1 MKNNVFKVFILLGL
15 SLILIKNFDL
25 FRKGYFVLTRDY
37 DRRFIESYEKN
48 QFSGFCYKES
58 HGYVHYI
65 KKKYKDKISPEIINL
80 GSKSKKLPYWI
91 FYNLHGKI
99 NKNKLIL
106 LNYDQS
112 KISLIKNFIVI
123 DNYNNQCLY
132 LERKNGNS

>member
-1 MKNNVFKVFILLGL
+1 MKKNTINIFIILTLLLILL
-15 SLILIKNFDL
+15 KNFDL

-37 DRRFIESYEKN
+37 DQRFNESYEKN
-48 QFSGFCYKES
+48 QFSGFCSKES

-99 NKNKLIL
+99 NKDKLII

-112 KISLIKNFIVI
+112 KSSLIKSFIVI

-132 LERKNGNS
+132 LEKKNGNS

>member
-1 MKNNVFKVFILLGL
+1 MKNNVFKIFILLGL
-15 SLILIKNFDL
+15 SLILIKNLDS

-37 DRRFIESYEKN
+37 DQRFNESYEKN
-48 QFSGFCYKES
+48 QFSGFCSKES
-58 HGYVHYI
+58 HGYVQYI
-65 KKKYKDKISPEIINL
+65 KKRYKDKISPEIINL
-80 GSKSKKLPYWI
+80 GNQSKKLPYWI

-99 NKNKLIL
+99 NENKLIL

-112 KISLIKNFIVI
+112 KKNLIKNFIVI